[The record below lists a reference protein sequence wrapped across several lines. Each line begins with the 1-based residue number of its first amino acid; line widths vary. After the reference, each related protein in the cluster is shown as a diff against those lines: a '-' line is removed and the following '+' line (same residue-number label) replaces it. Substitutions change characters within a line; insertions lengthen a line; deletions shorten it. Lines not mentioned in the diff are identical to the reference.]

1 MVVSGAQVESVYAP
15 SLRFESAVVRGGVF
29 ADELDARGSEY
40 EFRSSF
46 VPGALSALSKRPSA
60 APGDGELVVRSGE
73 KVCLRPVLV
82 QCMSTRTAHW

>member
-1 MVVSGAQVESVYAP
+1 VVVSGAQVESVYAP